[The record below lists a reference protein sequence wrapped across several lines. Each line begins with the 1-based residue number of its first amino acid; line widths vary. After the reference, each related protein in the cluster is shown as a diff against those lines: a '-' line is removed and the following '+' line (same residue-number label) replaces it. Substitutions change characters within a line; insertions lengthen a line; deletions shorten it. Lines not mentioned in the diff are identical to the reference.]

1 MVALFNFNKTIEK
14 VGTKWAQDG
23 RGVGTIKNKLVSTIL
38 AFIVKYGALG
48 GSRTHDLWLRKPT
61 LYPAELRDRKS
72 VV

>member
-48 GSRTHDLWLRKPT
+48 GSRTHDLASESGQIDVHKHQLM
-61 LYPAELRDRKS
+61 ES
-72 VV
+72 N

>member
-38 AFIVKYGALG
+38 AFIVKYGALS
-48 GSRTHDLWLRKPT
+48 GSRTHDLASECENYNVHEHHK
-61 LYPAELRDRKS
+61 
-72 VV
+72 